1 MYPLL
6 GDSQKPFFCP
16 ANSCSCPHN
25 PVPCLLPASQEEP
38 DVAQHSAASQA
49 QKNKDPLQGQ
59 DYSWAE
65 SPFDSSEKR
74 AQPTQSSYNLETL
87 THCKCL
93 DLSLHHLHS
102 SPALSSP
109 PLSSP
114 PLSIYPIEPNAVS
127 AQLVK
132 PSEFPLKIWHPSS
145 SPGKWFLSSVFTAC
159 IWFAVGLK
167 LYHFYR
173 FKLRL
178 KTKIYGSLKNRPDSQ
193 LLVQQ
198 KNC

>member
-1 MYPLL
+1 MTVKKPSSAQQILVL
-6 GDSQKPFFCP
+6 ALTIQFTVFSQHHRRRQTWL
-16 ANSCSCPHN
+16 NTQQPHRHRKN
-25 PVPCLLPASQEEP
+25 
-38 DVAQHSAASQA
+38 
-49 QKNKDPLQGQ
+49 NKDPLQGQ

-65 SPFDSSEKR
+65 SPSDSTEKR
-74 AQPTQSSYNLETL
+74 AQSTQSSCNLETL

-93 DLSLHHLHS
+93 DLSLHHFHT

-109 PLSSP
+109 PLS
-114 PLSIYPIEPNAVS
+114 IYLIEPNTVS

-145 SPGKWFLSSVFTAC
+145 SPWKWLLLSVFTAC
-159 IWFAVGLK
+159 LWFTAGLK

-173 FKLRL
+173 FQLRL

-193 LLVQQ
+193 LLVQ
-198 KNC
+198 